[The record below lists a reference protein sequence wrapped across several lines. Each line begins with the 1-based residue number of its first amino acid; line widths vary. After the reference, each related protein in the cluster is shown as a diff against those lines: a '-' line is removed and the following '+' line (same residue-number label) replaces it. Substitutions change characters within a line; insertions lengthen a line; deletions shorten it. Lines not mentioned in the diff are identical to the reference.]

1 MNTLGL
7 RRLLLFSMAMAAA
20 ALTYVASPA
29 HAADASPWVADDHSA
44 MRLIGGSSSNGPGQP
59 LRAGVEIRL
68 ASGWKT
74 YWRYP
79 GDSGVP
85 PRFDFAQSSNVKSVT
100 VSWPAPQ
107 RFSDES
113 GNTIGYTGDVIWP
126 VHVQPKVAGEPVQLR
141 LKVDYA
147 VCEKLCIPVEAAA
160 ELALTGGPSDH
171 DSSLTAAERRVPQ
184 PASLGEGSPAIRA
197 VHLDGNRERP
207 RVTVDVAAPSGEPVD
222 LFVEG
227 PTPDWA
233 LPVPHPAPAPDGLRR
248 FTFELDGVPA
258 AADTKGA
265 QLRFT
270 LVAPDRATEVTTHL
284 D

>member
-1 MNTLGL
+1 MNTPRM
-7 RRLLLFSMAMAAA
+7 RRLLLFSMALAAS
-20 ALTYVASPA
+20 ALTNVASPA
-29 HAADASPWVADDHSA
+29 HAADASAWVSDAHSA
-44 MRLIGGSSSNGPGQP
+44 MRLIVGSSPNNPGVP
-59 LRAGVEIRL
+59 LRAGVEIKL

-100 VSWPAPQ
+100 VLWPAPQ

-113 GNTIGYTGDVIWP
+113 GHTIGYKDDVIWP
-126 VHVQPKVAGEPVQLR
+126 LHVEPKIAGEPVQLR
-141 LKVDYA
+141 LKLDYA
-147 VCEKLCIPVEAAA
+147 VCENLCIPVEAAA
-160 ELALTGGPSDH
+160 ELALTGGPSEH
-171 DSSLTAAERRVPQ
+171 ESILAAAERRVPQ
-184 PASLGEGSPAIRA
+184 PASLGEGTPAIRA
-197 VHLDGNRERP
+197 VHRDGNGERP
-207 RVTVDVAAPSGEPVD
+207 RVTVDVAAPAGEPVD

-233 LPVPHPAPAPDGLRR
+233 LPLPDPAPAPDGLRR
-248 FTFELDGVPA
+248 FTFELDGLPV
-258 AADTKGA
+258 AADVKGA